1 MSRKLI
7 LLLTLTLILS
17 ALHLGCGDAEG
28 PTADPDPTPDS
39 DPTPDEPTTTEL
51 LAEAFT
57 NVQLTYFADTTY
69 LCECYPEDME
79 AESTAACLEE
89 NTPPDADELYGCFL
103 DQLTDHP
110 EGDQAVH
117 DFLVQVDELFD
128 RHDACVSAI
137 DTSSCSR
144 DILASIQSCG
154 TTAGEELNAL
164 NDTAPEAVLTY
175 MDDTGEMLFASSC
188 RNLFSN

>member
-7 LLLTLTLILS
+7 LLLTLTLVLS

-28 PTADPDPTPDS
+28 PTADP

-69 LCECYPEDME
+69 QCECFPEDLE
-79 AESTAACLEE
+79 AESTAACLQE
-89 NTPPDADELYGCFL
+89 NSPPDADELNECFL
-103 DQLTDHP
+103 GQLADHP
-110 EGDQAVH
+110 EADQAVH
-117 DFLVQVDELFD
+117 NFLVQVDELFD
-128 RHDACVSAI
+128 RHVACVNAI

-144 DILASIQSCG
+144 DTLASIQSCG
-154 TTAGEELNAL
+154 DTAGEELDAL
-164 NDTAPEAVLTY
+164 NEAAPEAVITY
-175 MDDTGEMLFASSC
+175 MDDTGEMLFNSSC
-188 RNLFSN
+188 GNLFAN